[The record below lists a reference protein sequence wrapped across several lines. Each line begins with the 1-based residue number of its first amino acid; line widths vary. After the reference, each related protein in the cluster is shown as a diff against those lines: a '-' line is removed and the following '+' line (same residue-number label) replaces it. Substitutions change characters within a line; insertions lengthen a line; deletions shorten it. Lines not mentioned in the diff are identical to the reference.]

1 MDAHQ
6 QSPISEPLRASRI
19 PIAQLSPTLEDFSRS
34 SIHAC
39 VTLIWPYS
47 SSTKSLSL
55 LLAEPD
61 FRLRHSNGQIKAVFH
76 GPIAESVAQ
85 SRIGIGDSVY
95 LDLAGARFS
104 NCVAAIGTPGKSVAW
119 DVHFDDRVSLE
130 IWRSSKHV
138 LTVKVDPPSP
148 PLPNNDTTITAPV
161 TPVAKGYAQLD
172 RNGSIGGL
180 ESWQSPAFR
189 DRSRTYLSGL
199 ADSVL
204 DPFTEED
211 GFVPGKGRKRPRFS
225 MQNSQ
230 WRVIDEPESPGER
243 GEVLDWT
250 HIFDED
256 WRSELDTCQEDTA
269 EKEVK
274 PEVKPPGTPG
284 IENTSIDSENVS
296 FAIPVSK
303 ADVTKEDA
311 SDSSVTNLEHHIGQA
326 TDEIEFPSTGVS
338 RMAELSRGSTK
349 RGFLDYS
356 AHLPIETPR
365 LHPIPSPGLPIPSPL
380 VTMSNSP
387 QGYFTPIAATANSH
401 MSQVPTTLSQEFTGS
416 EIEIPDA
423 QTGTSR
429 TSGYEEKSSASETEA
444 QAVNYSKSKPET
456 NAISIARQ
464 STCQPHA
471 MSSTTVAD
479 VSLGKNLKVTAE
491 QGGQPSLHAAEK
503 DTGKADRYVG
513 DADQLNL
520 NSEVQK
526 VSEDQTRNRAQE
538 IESEEHKGE
547 THQGRE
553 IVAKDDLKDYGR
565 RLGPTEG
572 GIVTEDSQKARVS
585 EEVEYDTDESEEE
598 STDKLKKLTQ
608 YHNLAAESE
617 TEPPEE
623 DHGHYSEVGDEGEE
637 ESNGQR
643 SEDELEEVFV
653 EEEEEY
659 SEEEQAREVEEVEE
673 IEEEENV
680 ESEEEDQVEAGWD
693 DEEGWSEEELEEEAG
708 VEDMY
713 EDEDDEHVEPEIE
726 SDQMSVDT
734 PAPKKVHPEVI
745 VLDSD
750 SEDEA
755 RPTSQTHPMT
765 SSRQEIR
772 ILENESSDYE
782 TFTSGTGS
790 LGPGHPENSESLED
804 EWGEGWSE
812 ENSEEEQLIDE
823 DMEEGIVDDEHEQ
836 ANDEQQKS
844 EQAADEQLYKGRT
857 RDEQA
862 AKGLMGISEGY
873 QMEDEATEEHAGIE
887 REQVSISSTY
897 IRDGA
902 SDTEER
908 QMLRRETSQDHEQGG
923 LEYRSNIMVSNEG
936 PTSRRLEM
944 AIDPELQNL
953 EFDRE
958 QATKEV
964 EEEHCADSSYAEIRT
979 GEFWKVSEPDQNID
993 HALILDGSSSSQV
1006 SHGSLGAV
1014 LGKPSPMQ
1022 QLVALGASQ
1031 LVEIGQRS
1039 TEPTA
1044 VEVLP
1049 TPEHRQEETS
1059 VQYQGEVPLA
1069 LHVEKSLLAGQN
1081 VPVIENVEHDD
1092 AHLVPVLPEGQHEVK
1107 DLSEHGG
1114 EGTSASLNGD
1124 NAEEVE
1130 LYSEDKSVRDLDE
1143 VHLVGV
1149 NRYYPGLR
1157 SKLSYFAPLA
1167 TLVDHYNVLVDTI
1180 SVVTEVQPVLQAAPG
1195 KKDFILTLQLT
1206 DQSMAGTT
1214 LYAQI
1219 LRPFKAALPL
1229 VEEGDAILLRNFRVK
1244 SFNHSIML
1252 ASVDTSAWA
1261 VFTTLEDKVLVDG
1274 PPVEYGSEEQ
1284 ACATDL
1290 RQWYQEA
1297 GMAMVAD
1304 NQLQASIDRESREGT
1319 PASSTALSDSGSIDS
1334 ALRDVRGES
1343 SLSSRGLRRGKKPH
1357 RRITIHE
1364 LRDGRRYTEVGSPS
1378 GKESIH
1384 ELRDGTVYANL

>member
-1 MDAHQ
+1 MDAHE

-148 PLPNNDTTITAPV
+148 PLPNNDTTIAAPV

-204 DPFTEED
+204 NPFTEED

-311 SDSSVTNLEHHIGQA
+311 SDSS
-326 TDEIEFPSTGVS
+326 
-338 RMAELSRGSTK
+338 

-423 QTGTSR
+423 QT
-429 TSGYEEKSSASETEA
+429 
-444 QAVNYSKSKPET
+444 
-456 NAISIARQ
+456 
-464 STCQPHA
+464 
-471 MSSTTVAD
+471 
-479 VSLGKNLKVTAE
+479 
-491 QGGQPSLHAAEK
+491 
-503 DTGKADRYVG
+503 
-513 DADQLNL
+513 
-520 NSEVQK
+520 

-572 GIVTEDSQKARVS
+572 GIVTEDPQKARVS

-713 EDEDDEHVEPEIE
+713 EDEDDEHVELEIE

-804 EWGEGWSE
+804 EWGE
-812 ENSEEEQLIDE
+812 DE
-823 DMEEGIVDDEHEQ
+823 DMEEGI
-836 ANDEQQKS
+836 KS

-1343 SLSSRGLRRGKKPH
+1343 SLSSRGLRRAKKPH